1 MSTSNPWF
9 HREKKHGLRN
19 CATGDS
25 LKWHHGLY
33 ATPKWQL
40 FLFATPTHYSQV
52 SIAPRITKNTIYAT
66 PTDYCQ
72 SQAWP
77 STRAWS
83 STMSFAVPS
92 LRRKSNPAVLPQEQ
106 APPAPAAPPAVSHE
120 ISSDEEPAPTEAG
133 DRQLELCLPD
143 SQAMD
148 SCAAFDAEQVL
159 ATGASLSLTAEAT
172 SFGEFTDDDSI
183 LAPNSVASF

>member
-1 MSTSNPWF
+1 MSTTNPWF
-9 HREKKHGLRN
+9 HREKKHGRLN

-52 SIAPRITKNTIYAT
+52 SITPRITKNTIYAT
-66 PTDYCQ
+66 PTDYYQ

-92 LRRKSNPAVLPQEQ
+92 LRRKSNPAVLPEEQ

-120 ISSDEEPAPTEAG
+120 ISSDEEPPTEAG
-133 DRQLELCLPD
+133 DRQLDLCLPE

-148 SCAAFDAEQVL
+148 SCAAWDAEQSL
-159 ATGASLSLTAEAT
+159 ATGASLSLAAEAT

-183 LAPNSVASF
+183 LASNSVASF